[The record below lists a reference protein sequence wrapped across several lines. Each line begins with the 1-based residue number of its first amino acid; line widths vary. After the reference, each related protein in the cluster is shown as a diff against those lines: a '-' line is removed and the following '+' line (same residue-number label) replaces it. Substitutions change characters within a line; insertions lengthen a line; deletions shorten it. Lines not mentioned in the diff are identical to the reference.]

1 MKGIVLQEFHDK
13 YHFNTVYHVGDE
25 VDFEKARFENVV
37 SRGLVK
43 PAKATK
49 TEEKVEEIPETE
61 PEVTETAEA
70 TPAGEQSPE
79 TSEKAKSEQDAAE
92 KIAKVRGRKS
102 SKKD

>member
-43 PAKATK
+43 PVVTEVTK
-49 TEEKVEEIPETE
+49 EEVKEEPETK
-61 PEVTETAEA
+61 PEVNDMADETLAE
-70 TPAGEQSPE
+70 EQSPE
-79 TSEKAKSEQDAAE
+79 TSEKAKSEQDASE